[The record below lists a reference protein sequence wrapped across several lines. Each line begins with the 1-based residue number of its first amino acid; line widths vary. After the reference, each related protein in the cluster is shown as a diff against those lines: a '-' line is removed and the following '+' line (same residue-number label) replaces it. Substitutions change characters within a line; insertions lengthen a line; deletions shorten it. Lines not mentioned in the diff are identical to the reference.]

1 MKFPRRLATL
11 KGPADPAAV
20 AGSLFLLFGLV
31 ALHSS
36 LVLPAGVRLALP
48 EAPAIRGTFL
58 PRFTVAVDAAGR
70 LSFENQVI
78 GEEALRDRLAGAVA
92 SRSGNPSLLLLADR
106 STSAARLASL
116 FNLARECGITDV
128 VLATSPAPLPASATY
143 AATNAPPG

>member
-1 MKFPRRLATL
+1 MKFPRRLSIL

-20 AGSLFLLFGLV
+20 AGVFFLLFGLV

-48 EAPAIRGTFL
+48 SAPAIRGSFL
-58 PRFTVAVDAAGR
+58 PRFAVAVDAAGR

-78 GEEALRDRLAGAVA
+78 GEDALRVRLAAAVA
-92 SRSGNPSLLLLADR
+92 ARPVNPTLLLLADR
-106 STSAARLASL
+106 TTPAARLAAL

-128 VLATSPAPLPASATY
+128 VVATSPAPVPGPSTRAGTQV
-143 AATNAPPG
+143 PPG

>member
-1 MKFPRRLATL
+1 MKFPRRLSIL

-20 AGSLFLLFGLV
+20 AGVFFLLFGLV

-48 EAPAIRGTFL
+48 SAPAVRGDFL

-78 GEEALRDRLAGAVA
+78 GEEALAARLAGAVA
-92 SRSGNPSLLLLADR
+92 AYPANPSLLLLADR
-106 STSAARLASL
+106 STPAERLAAL
-116 FNLARECGITDV
+116 FNLARGCGLTDV
-128 VLATSPAPLPASATY
+128 VVATSPVPGPAPSARH
-143 AATNAPPG
+143 ATNGPPE